1 MDAKAY
7 VPLFTTKADPRKREL
22 SSSSSASTGSLPIR
36 APLTIDSDS
45 ESIGDKT
52 SSTTSSGDGDYN
64 GCESDEAFLIG
75 EEFEMAS
82 ERPWVADPD
91 EEAIDSESFELS
103 RPFVA
108 DPDRKSLGN
117 SIENE
122 DGNGD
127 VVREYGP
134 VVEPI
139 LVDNLNLNRVMP
151 KARLS
156 VDDDEEEMVSADD
169 EHSEFSGTVRVPGID
184 VLGKIGGAPTV
195 KALGVDED
203 ELVEWR
209 DSLIVKQYE
218 PAISIKVVEAEVSD
232 ELVEAQF
239 GILGVRE
246 ERALKESGEDSVWAE
261 VIQDM
266 GPDVAEMSNVE
277 SLIANGECEMEESQK
292 FNGDV
297 VHSGEEKG
305 VDKEGIELG
314 MNEGQRETVEYS
326 ENGAVTMK
334 SSTQREPLA
343 DADEANEAREE
354 TFITVNETDV
364 VSSDTEEYIDLDLF
378 DGSGS
383 LTWLEKQSAATN
395 GFAKTIKPSLLG
407 LTFGDFITCTQV
419 ELSNAPKGNEY
430 GDSHSSM
437 PMSSS
442 VANNVKRPNKDEANF
457 DACTIQGAAEGNE
470 GSLSVEDPQGLILGS
485 FEIVKSLMH
494 EYEKRQNSSLLFD
507 AEGSR
512 DHSQRVGGQIHIDS
526 DKEVGGDWDGE
537 CKQLFDY
544 AELEAFLKVV
554 TVANSEERPTG
565 LGSSFHS
572 MRPSSRLNRPNFFYS
587 DLRSRDD
594 FEDNLSEEEMKKK
607 EKIQLIRVKFLR
619 LVQRLGIYLEDSR
632 VSRVLY
638 RLALDTGRHSSQIS
652 SLESAAK
659 RLAMQLEAEG
669 KDDLDFSLN
678 IMVMGKCG
686 VGKSATINSIFD
698 EEKAIVG
705 AFEPATTT
713 VKEIVG
719 TIDGV
724 RIRLLDTPGLRSS
737 SREQSI
743 NLKIL
748 ASIKKFLRKF
758 PPDIVLYVDR
768 LDTSQIG
775 DLIDFPL
782 LKSITLSLGSSIWL
796 NAVVT
801 LTHAASASSDGQSG
815 LPLDY
820 DKFVFEQSK
829 AIQQSINQA
838 VGDLG
843 PTNPG
848 RMHPVCLVENHP
860 PCQKNSSGQSVLPNG
875 LIWRSNLLL
884 MFYSIKILS
893 EANPISIPS
902 PTYLLASL
910 LQPYAHPKL
919 SGDLGG
925 DEMYSDIKLVNLLA
939 SKEENEYDQLPPFM
953 PLRKSQVAELSKKQR
968 KACLEEYDYLVKL
981 FQKKQLKRS
990 REIKKKR
997 KDGGKNY
1004 AYVEEDDKQEDES
1017 PVDVPAPP
1025 LPDVTLSPSFDVD
1038 YPTFRYHCLEPA
1050 SQLHVRSIP
1059 GTHYW
1064 DHDLGYDVVMRER
1077 YKTIAGAT
1085 VENVA
1090 ARLKIEDQIAVGKRL
1105 VLAGSIGV
1113 VRSRGKTTCVDHSTF
1128 GLSLVQVMGDMS
1140 LMANLRSEFS
1150 IGRSSKMAIHV
1161 GLNEKRS
1168 GQITFRTSSS
1178 EQLQIVLFSILPTI
1192 AGFIFRHICPR
1203 FDLKN
1208 SEDV

>member
-1 MDAKAY
+1 MDSKAY
-7 VPLFTTKADPRKREL
+7 VPLFTTKADPRKCAL

-36 APLTIDSDS
+36 APPTIDSDS

-52 SSTTSSGDGDYN
+52 SSTSSSGDDDYN
-64 GCESDEAFLIG
+64 GCESYEAFLIG

-117 SIENE
+117 SIEDE
-122 DGNGD
+122 EESGVLVG
-127 VVREYGP
+127 EYGP

-151 KARLS
+151 KAQLS
-156 VDDDEEEMVSADD
+156 LDDDEEEEMVSIDGED
-169 EHSEFSGTVRVPGID
+169 SEFSGTVRVPGID

-232 ELVEAQF
+232 ESVEAQF
-239 GILGVRE
+239 GILGARE
-246 ERALKESGEDSVWAE
+246 ERALKESGEDSVLAE
-261 VIQDM
+261 VIEDM
-266 GPDVAEMSNVE
+266 GPDVVEMSNVE
-277 SLIANGECEMEESQK
+277 SLIANGEYVMEESQK
-292 FNGDV
+292 LTEDV

-364 VSSDTEEYIDLDLF
+364 VSSDTEECIDLDLF
-378 DGSGS
+378 DGNGS
-383 LTWLEKQSAATN
+383 LTRLEKQSSVTN
-395 GFAKTIKPSLLG
+395 GFVLREVETVIGAYKNLESKMGSGIDLG
-407 LTFGDFITCTQV
+407 VGSSDFITCTQV
-419 ELSNAPKGNEY
+419 ELSDAPKGNEY
-430 GDSHSSM
+430 SDSHSAGSM
-437 PMSSS
+437 TMSSS
-442 VANNVKRPNKDEANF
+442 VANNIKRHDKDEANF

-470 GSLSVEDPQGLILGS
+470 GSLSVEDPHGLILGS
-485 FEIVKSLMH
+485 FETVKSLMH
-494 EYEKRQNSSLLFD
+494 ECEKRQNSSFLFD

-512 DHSQRVGGQIHIDS
+512 DHSQRVGGQIGIDS
-526 DKEVGGDWDGE
+526 DKEVDGDGDGE

-544 AELEAFLKVV
+544 AELEAFLKAA

-594 FEDNLSEEEMKKK
+594 FEDNLSEEEMKKT

-619 LVQRLGIYLEDSR
+619 LVQRLGISLEDSR

-638 RLALDTGRHSSQIS
+638 RLALDTRSHSSQIS
-652 SLESAAK
+652 SLESVAK

-678 IMVMGKCG
+678 IVVMGKCG

-698 EEKAIVG
+698 EEKAIIG

-724 RIRLLDTPGLRSS
+724 RIRLLDTPGLSSS

-748 ASIKKFLRKF
+748 ASIKKFSRKF

-801 LTHAASASSDGQSG
+801 LTHAASAPSDGQSG

-820 DKFVFEQSK
+820 DKFVSEQSN

-843 PTNPG
+843 PMNPG
-848 RMHPVCLVENHP
+848 RIHPVCLVENHP
-860 PCQKNSSGQSVLPNG
+860 SCQENSFGQRVLPNG
-875 LIWRSNLLL
+875 LIRRPHLLL

-902 PTYLLASL
+902 PTDLLASF

-919 SGDLGG
+919 SGNLGG
-925 DEMYSDIKLVNLLA
+925 DEMYSDIKLANLLD

-968 KACLEEYDYLVKL
+968 KAYLEEYDYRVKL

-990 REIKKKR
+990 REMKKKR

-1004 AYVEEDDKQEDES
+1004 A
-1017 PVDVPAPP
+1017 
-1025 LPDVTLSPSFDVD
+1025 
-1038 YPTFRYHCLEPA
+1038 
-1050 SQLHVRSIP
+1050 
-1059 GTHYW
+1059 
-1064 DHDLGYDVVMRER
+1064 
-1077 YKTIAGAT
+1077 
-1085 VENVA
+1085 
-1090 ARLKIEDQIAVGKRL
+1090 VGH
-1105 VLAGSIGV
+1105 
-1113 VRSRGKTTCVDHSTF
+1113 DHSTF
-1128 GLSLVQVMGDMS
+1128 GLSLVQAAGDMS
-1140 LMANLRSEFS
+1140 LVANLRSEFS
-1150 IGRSSKMAIHV
+1150 IGRCSKMAIHV
-1161 GLNEKRS
+1161 GLNEKRRW
-1168 GQITFRTSSS
+1168 QITVRTSSS

-1192 AGFIFRHICPR
+1192 AGFIFRRICPR